1 MMVWNNIPF
10 LNLIPL
16 TTFLKD
22 ISLKSRRTNFSKDVV
37 TTFKF
42 NKLTTILY
50 WGIVLKFCRSYVVIF
65 NYP

>member
-16 TTFLKD
+16 TAFLKD
-22 ISLKSRRTNFSKDVV
+22 ISLKSRQTNFSKDV

-42 NKLTTILY
+42 NKLTPILY
-50 WGIVLKFCRSYVVIF
+50 WGVVLKLCRSYVVIS
-65 NYP
+65 NYL